1 MGSHIKI
8 TSFPFYESVYT
19 SVGVCTNVSLIFDCG
34 LYKNFFG
41 EYLQNDYINKVCVPF
56 CSLEYNST
64 KFTYT
69 TSMSKLIGQPFVDII
84 QNNLRLVVDYVTQQI
99 NANTAS
105 DSIAK
110 INVFY
115 DSLSYVKFFQFT
127 NFTLFKATDGI
138 F

>member
-1 MGSHIKI
+1 
-8 TSFPFYESVYT
+8 
-19 SVGVCTNVSLIFDCG
+19 
-34 LYKNFFG
+34 
-41 EYLQNDYINKVCVPF
+41 
-56 CSLEYNST
+56 
-64 KFTYT
+64 
-69 TSMSKLIGQPFVDII
+69 MSKLIGQPFVDII